1 MQPQDQIVGST
12 TLRIPA
18 IQSANF
24 VSGSSG
30 WAIFQNGNAEF
41 NGATFRGTVIVEG
54 GSQAILIYS
63 GTPAAGNL
71 IVSIAGAAGSD
82 TFGNHY
88 PQGFALNPAGT
99 NTPAIELT
107 ILAGSP
113 VQFFPSGLT
122 KENNAAAFQLTTFGS
137 GTAAWAQLTLKSAN
151 MVDTTDYSAITLSS
165 SSDDGVSNH
174 ASVGLVYVDTSGT
187 PHVGLQVANGLTTAP
202 QGLSIT
208 GAGNGLKVAE
218 GSNAK
223 QGTAVLVAGT
233 VVVSSTSVTAN
244 SRIFLTSQVDGGT
257 PGFLRVSTRTAG
269 TSFTIKSGSA
279 TDTSTVA
286 YEIIEPA

>member
-1 MQPQDQIVGST
+1 MQPRDQIVGGT

-24 VSGSSG
+24 VSGASG

-41 NGATFRGTVIVEG
+41 NGATFRGTVIIEG

-63 GTPAAGNL
+63 GIPAAGNL
-71 IVSIAGAAGSD
+71 LISIAGTAGVD
-82 TFGNHY
+82 AFGNGY
-88 PQGFALNPAGT
+88 PLGFAINPAGT

-107 ILAGSP
+107 LLAGAP
-113 VQFFPSGLT
+113 IQFFPSGLT
-122 KENNAAAFQLTTFGS
+122 KENNAAAFQLSTFGS

-151 MVDTTDYSAITLSS
+151 MVDVTDFSAVTLSS
-165 SSDDGVSNH
+165 SSDDGTSNH
-174 ASVGLVYVDTSGT
+174 ANVALVYVDSSGT
-187 PHVGLQVANGLTTAP
+187 PHVGIQVSNGLTAAP
-202 QGLSIT
+202 MGLSIT

-223 QGTAVLVAGT
+223 QGTAVLTAGQ
-233 VVVSSTSVTAN
+233 VVVSNTSVTAN

-269 TSFTIKSGSA
+269 TSFTIKSSSA